1 MVIDQ
6 PWPRKSLSLRHK
18 DLFVKA
24 RVAAPLAGSDG
35 SANVAGRRTWKDQG
49 GWGGLDPASTMDHVG
64 WTPRTHPNTIITAGL
79 ASGIWTIHYWRCNF
93 WAGWFNS
100 HRYFPWCCESAK
112 SAAMRHRSS
121 LLICEKS
128 SISIKTHPFNG
139 WRCLQSILEQL
150 LCQQPWLDLETSVEI
165 WARGK
170 PVDPCKTDTVMV
182 QVCGLRVTC
191 GDVLVSGLL
200 NRFNPVRIS
209 VGYMSYVHSSLLGST
224 TLKDHRS
231 AMIDGLGQES

>member
-1 MVIDQ
+1 
-6 PWPRKSLSLRHK
+6 
-18 DLFVKA
+18 
-24 RVAAPLAGSDG
+24 
-35 SANVAGRRTWKDQG
+35 
-49 GWGGLDPASTMDHVG
+49 
-64 WTPRTHPNTIITAGL
+64 
-79 ASGIWTIHYWRCNF
+79 
-93 WAGWFNS
+93 
-100 HRYFPWCCESAK
+100 
-112 SAAMRHRSS
+112 MRHRSS

-182 QVCGLRVTC
+182 QVFGLRVTC

-231 AMIDGLGQES
+231 AMIDGLGQESWRSCVVRLAHNASC